1 MDPVSR
7 LTKAL
12 AALRK
17 PVAAPTERKGSNP
30 AAAAGAAAGAR
41 KRKNDPDLRADI
53 AQRIAQIDLTQPDQ
67 RAAAVRVF
75 IEQVLSHEFGHAAVA
90 SAAFQRRIGDV
101 QRVMDGDAQTRS
113 ELDGLLK
120 DLLKRR
126 DSAAP

>member
-17 PVAAPTERKGSNP
+17 PAAASTSRKGPGPATAGTTASARERKG
-30 AAAAGAAAGAR
+30 
-41 KRKNDPDLRADI
+41 DPDLRVDI

-67 RAAAVRVF
+67 RAGAVRVF
-75 IEQVLSHEFGHAAVA
+75 IEQVLSREFGHAAVA
-90 SAAFQRRIGDV
+90 SATFQQRIADV

-113 ELDGLLK
+113 ELDGLLANLTTSPDRPAK
-120 DLLKRR
+120 
-126 DSAAP
+126 